1 MAQLDEQKNLFGMGA
16 FVGAKELG
24 DRVGFGASVGD
35 TVGVAVVGAVVG
47 AAVVGAAVCGAA
59 LGALV
64 GDAVFGTVW
73 SLIIFP
79 PGLKSAGLVELPH
92 WAA

>member
-47 AAVVGAAVCGAA
+47 AAVCGAA

>member
-1 MAQLDEQKNLFGMGA
+1 MAQLDAQKNLLGMGA

-35 TVGVAVVGAVVG
+35 TVGVADVGVAVVG
-47 AAVVGAAVCGAA
+47 AA
-59 LGALV
+59 LGDSV
-64 GDAVFGTVW
+64 GDAVVGGAVW
-73 SLIIFP
+73 AVIILP
-79 PGLKSAGLVELPH
+79 PVVKSAGLVELPH